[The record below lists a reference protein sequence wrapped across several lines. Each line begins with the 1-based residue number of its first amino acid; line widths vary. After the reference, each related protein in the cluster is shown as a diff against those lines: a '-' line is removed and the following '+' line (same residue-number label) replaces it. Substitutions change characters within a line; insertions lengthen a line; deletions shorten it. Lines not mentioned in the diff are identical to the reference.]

1 MMEKI
6 HKCMKRTEA
15 AEGRYRKI
23 ARRQITGPT
32 RRIAFDGLNM
42 NVRIEA
48 TDKNSWGIR
57 S

>member
-15 AEGRYRKI
+15 AEGRYRQI

-42 NVRIEA
+42 NVGIEA